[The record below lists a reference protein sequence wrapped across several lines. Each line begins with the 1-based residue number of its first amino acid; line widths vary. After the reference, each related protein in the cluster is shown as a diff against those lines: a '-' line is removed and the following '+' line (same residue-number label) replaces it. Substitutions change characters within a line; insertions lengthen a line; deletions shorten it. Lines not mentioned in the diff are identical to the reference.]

1 MSDELTFFLIAYVL
15 VITIAIYFISKN
27 ENLKEKIMKW
37 F

>member
-1 MSDELTFFLIAYVL
+1 MSDELTIFLIAYIL

>member
-1 MSDELTFFLIAYVL
+1 MLFAISGPVKNP
-15 VITIAIYFISKN
+15 AIYFISKN